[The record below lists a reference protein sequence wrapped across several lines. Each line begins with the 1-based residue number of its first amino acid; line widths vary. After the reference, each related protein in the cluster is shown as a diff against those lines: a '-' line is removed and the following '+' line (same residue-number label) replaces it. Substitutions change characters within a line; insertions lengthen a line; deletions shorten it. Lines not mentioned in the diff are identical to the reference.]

1 MLLHTIK
8 SALQQG
14 IRGSKPMKNDY
25 WDPVKKRISTRLDYS
40 LALKNHINFICGSDI
55 SETRLYNSQFT
66 KFSPIRIITIE
77 TERNCLLKRPTPRHG
92 ICQKFYTPRFS
103 G

>member
-66 KFSPIRIITIE
+66 KFSPTYCIE
-77 TERNCLLKRPTPRHG
+77 EKALLLPYKELG
-92 ICQKFYTPRFS
+92 I
-103 G
+103 